1 MLISADLIPLKKLAQ
16 DHPTARVIDLCQ
28 QLQLTSFGHLINCRL
43 STAGTLNRQVAEL
56 AEIYL
61 PLPKNIWNSL
71 AAAPESVP
79 YYFNTARVDEGTS
92 LASGISEE

>member
-16 DHPTARVIDLCQ
+16 DHPTAWVLDLCQ
-28 QLQLTSFGHLINCRL
+28 QLHLTPYVHLVNCRL

-61 PLPKNIWNSL
+61 PLPQTLWHTL
-71 AAAPESVP
+71 AAAHIVWDQAIRPSCHE
-79 YYFNTARVDEGTS
+79 
-92 LASGISEE
+92 